1 VGFGSWSTLKLAS
14 AVDGC
19 DAEFSCSVSN
29 ETGVGVEVSPKK
41 IWSTV
46 GPCLFGWG
54 MSLVP

>member
-1 VGFGSWSTLKLAS
+1 MPHPVGFASWSTLKLAS

-46 GPCLFGWG
+46 GP
-54 MSLVP
+54 